1 MGARQHRGRGGIG
14 GEAASG
20 AASGAGRHR
29 GLRRLWRP
37 GGEGASGAAS
47 GREAASG
54 AKRHRGRHRGKAAS
68 GAASGA
74 RRHRGRGGIVEALQ
88 PLFFRLRTGS
98 GGGVRGVLGARSL
111 AQTARRRAHLP
122 VELLVVLGRCASLAP
137 LLVELDAIGDQLGH
151 KVVLARPPPRRRV
164 LEWGRVLEALA
175 KGRLGSPHARC
186 SDSPRLASQ
195 CDWGSI

>member
-1 MGARQHRGRGGIG
+1 M
-14 GEAASG
+14 
-20 AASGAGRHR
+20 
-29 GLRRLWRP
+29 
-37 GGEGASGAAS
+37 
-47 GREAASG
+47 
-54 AKRHRGRHRGKAAS
+54 
-68 GAASGA
+68 
-74 RRHRGRGGIVEALQ
+74 
-88 PLFFRLRTGS
+88 
-98 GGGVRGVLGARSL
+98 RGVLGARSL

-175 KGRLGSPHARC
+175 KGRWGPRTHARC

-195 CDWGSI
+195 CDWGSIRR

>member
-1 MGARQHRGRGGIG
+1 M
-14 GEAASG
+14 
-20 AASGAGRHR
+20 
-29 GLRRLWRP
+29 
-37 GGEGASGAAS
+37 
-47 GREAASG
+47 
-54 AKRHRGRHRGKAAS
+54 
-68 GAASGA
+68 
-74 RRHRGRGGIVEALQ
+74 
-88 PLFFRLRTGS
+88 
-98 GGGVRGVLGARSL
+98 RGVLGARSL

-175 KGRLGSPHARC
+175 KGRLGFAHARC

-195 CDWGSI
+195 CDWGSIEKPGYNAIVELLVVN